1 MTSRLPTLPI
11 ESGTSDGRLRV
22 EPGHGLAAMNRT
34 FGDLPETGL
43 PE

>member
-1 MTSRLPTLPI
+1 MAGPFKLSPPQLPQCPL
-11 ESGTSDGRLRV
+11 GV

-43 PE
+43 HE